1 MQWFYL
7 ALLSV
12 VAAAVANV
20 LRKVLLKDK
29 QTDPVATII
38 VYQLMGAAAVFLFV
52 LPHGF
57 VLPPIT
63 TYPGN
68 FLLQASFAAF
78 ANLLLFKALKYI
90 EASEATI
97 LVSLASVVTIFSAVF
112 LLGEQFSPGQTI
124 GAVLI
129 LAAVFVIAAQK
140 KKAVVFNRGVVYVLG
155 AAILYGLSSTNDAF
169 LVKHSD
175 PLSYLVVGWLSPGI
189 FLLLVQP
196 HAARKMRYFANI
208 PRFMKMLLLVL
219 ASVFASVWF
228 FLALGRGAQ
237 ISQLSP
243 ISQSTLI
250 VTVFLAAVFLKER
263 DYLWR
268 KLIAGIVVMVGVA
281 LLVN

>member
-78 ANLLLFKALKYI
+78 ANLLL
-90 EASEATI
+90 
-97 LVSLASVVTIFSAVF
+97 VF